1 MKTTPL
7 GKTGL
12 DVSAICMGTVWL
24 GTKQDKKASYQLLDQ
39 FVEAGG
45 NLIDTANIY
54 SFWIGDEFSGG
65 ESETVLGQWMEDRGN
80 RHDIVMA
87 TKLGIPYPGV
97 ELGLSAKQIEEECE
111 KSLKRL
117 RTDYIDLYF
126 AHADDRNTPQ
136 EETLA
141 AFDRLVKAGKVRHI
155 AASNFTAWRLAEA
168 RMISAQNDLAPY
180 CAIQQRHTYLR
191 PKHNAEW
198 GLQIWLQPEMVDYC
212 RTHRVTIMAYTPTL
226 TGAYS
231 GRADRPVPPEYQTP
245 DTDVRLAALHQV
257 AEETGASPIQVVLAW
272 MLHSDPQVIP
282 LVGGSTPKQFA
293 ENLGALKVKLSAEQM
308 GRLNKAG
315 D

>member
-1 MKTTPL
+1 MMKTISLSNTDL
-7 GKTGL
+7 E
-12 DVSAICMGTVWL
+12 VSAICMGSVWL
-24 GTKQDKKASYQLLDQ
+24 GTQQDKRESYQLLDQ

-45 NLIDTANIY
+45 NFIDTANIY
-54 SFWIGDEFSGG
+54 AFWIGDDFPGG

-126 AHADDRNTPQ
+126 AHADDRNTTQ

-141 AFDRLVKAGKVRHI
+141 AFDRLTKVGKVRHI
-155 AASNFTAWRLAEA
+155 AASNFTAWRLTEA
-168 RMISAQNDLAPY
+168 RMISAQNDWAQY
-180 CAIQQRHTYLR
+180 CAIQQRHSYLR
-191 PKHNAEW
+191 PKHDISS

-212 RTHRVTIMAYTPTL
+212 QTHNVAMMAYTPTL
-226 TGAYS
+226 SGAYS
-231 GRADRPVPPEYQTP
+231 GRADRPIPQEYETP
-245 DTDVRLAALHQV
+245 DTEARMAALHQV
-257 AEETGASPIQVVLAW
+257 AEEIGAKPIQVVLAW
-272 MLHSDPQVIP
+272 ILQSGIIP
-282 LVGGSTPKQFA
+282 LVGGSTPEQFA
-293 ENLGALKVKLSAEQM
+293 ENLGSLDVKLTAEQM
-308 GRLNKAG
+308 ERLNQAS